1 MGEINGGGG
10 GRATGYQLVVPGLR
24 GDSPEDWCSL
34 GLAVSQVRPVP
45 PAFLISLGS
54 DGLSGVAEDDRA
66 GLQACLAV
74 MRTGLAS
81 LLGMIRL
88 VAPHSLRIVM
98 TPVPRSAMSEFH
110 RGAFLATAGQFSEVP
125 ARLVALC

>member
-1 MGEINGGGG
+1 MVAEAGQ
-10 GRATGYQLVVPGLR
+10 RGYQMAVPGLR
-24 GDSPEDWCSL
+24 GDSPEDWYSL

-74 MRTGLAS
+74 MRTGLPS
-81 LLGMIRL
+81 LLGIIRL
-88 VAPHSLRIVM
+88 AARHSLRIVM

-110 RGAFLATAGQFSEVP
+110 RNAFLAAARLFSEVP
-125 ARLVALC
+125 ARLAALC